1 MFVCR
6 VLLLEPLLNL
16 VPLQLPCPRRLVPG
30 ALQARQ
36 DDPVAGRGGAQEIP
50 QAQAVLLRA
59 QQGGG
64 HQ

>member
-1 MFVCR
+1 MCR
-6 VLLLEPLLNL
+6 VLLLESLLTL
-16 VPLQLPCPRRLVPG
+16 VLLQLPCPWGLVPG
-30 ALQARQ
+30 ALQGRQ
-36 DDPVAGRGGAQEIP
+36 DDPVAGRGGAQAIP

>member
-6 VLLLEPLLNL
+6 VLLLESLLTL
-16 VPLQLPCPRRLVPG
+16 VLLQLPCSWGLVPG

-36 DDPVAGRGGAQEIP
+36 DDPVAGRGGAQAIP
-50 QAQAVLLRA
+50 QAQALLLRA